1 MKSRAQSFVRLC
13 TIISETRCHFY
24 NHWWDNLNF
33 PCYCWIL
40 TLSVWFY
47 CGYSSIIV
55 FSKDAS
61 SKLTVCFYWLYE
73 NFGLISVSS
82 MIVPVSLMIVQSHRW
97 LFLTFVVYR
106 AQITYTDPTVWKTS
120 VFWDFSGINV
130 WIFGTSVKESRVFW
144 GTTPSRNVPS
154 WHPLETDA

>member
-1 MKSRAQSFVRLC
+1 MRSRAQSFVRLC

-47 CGYSSIIV
+47 CGYSRIIV
-55 FSKDAS
+55 SSKDAS

-97 LFLTFVVYR
+97 LFLTHGQVIFDALRCLRVSRKRGFFATTLSAFIAGFGVLTGSR
-106 AQITYTDPTVWKTS
+106 ARHIRVS
-120 VFWDFSGINV
+120 VTLTLQV
-130 WIFGTSVKESRVFW
+130 
-144 GTTPSRNVPS
+144 
-154 WHPLETDA
+154 